1 MKFAEW
7 YVKNRN
13 YTETELSYEFSDN
26 IGKKFNSGLEQKRS
40 FVSKIE
46 RNIKSI
52 WTRRSLFSAAVLFS
66 IKSKCITLIAQKTG
80 IIHWFEIKNPPNTSQ
95 TDIKKLVRAFKREA
109 VQFLVSKKP
118 CRKSLTAGSPSCGSN
133 VSCKL
138 QTWPQGRGHVTFC
151 GLRFSMK
158 NLMLKV
164 SNI

>member
-1 MKFAEW
+1 MNSVTTEK
-7 YVKNRN
+7 KNLTLDWNR
-13 YTETELSYEFSDN
+13 
-26 IGKKFNSGLEQKRS
+26 KRS
-40 FVSKIE
+40 YVSKTE

-52 WTRRSLFSAAVLFS
+52 WTTRSLFSAAVLFS
-66 IKSKCITLIAQKTG
+66 IKSKCITLTAQKTG

-109 VQFLVSKKP
+109 VQFLVAKKP

-138 QTWPQGRGHVTFC
+138 QTWPQGRGHVTFS